1 MERHGNNKMRV
12 LTDDNEN
19 IHVIEASSAL
29 DELLL
34 SVAEADRLAKDLAD
48 AVLTIR
54 AEKVMREWR
63 ENNARAENI
72 Q

>member
-1 MERHGNNKMRV
+1 MRV